1 MSEENVEVLRGIYR
15 EFAKGNMRAGLELF
29 DPHVVYVNRPENV
42 EAYTCYGLEEMQ
54 RWTRDFLS
62 AWDSYEVHATEFIP
76 AGDSVVVA
84 VRQVAAGHGSGV
96 PVEWPVHHLWTF
108 RGGMVIRL
116 ETVTDRAE
124 ALEAAGLSE

>member
-1 MSEENVEVLRGIYR
+1 VLRGIYR
-15 EFAKGNMRAGLELF
+15 EFAKGNMRASLELL
-29 DPHVVYVNRPENV
+29 DPHIVYVNRPGFI
-42 EAYTCYGLEEMQ
+42 EAYTCYGLEELQ

-62 AWDSYEVHATEFIP
+62 AWDSYESHATEFIP
-76 AGDSVVVA
+76 AGDSVVVT

-96 PVEWPVHHLWTF
+96 PVEWVVHHLWTF

-116 ETVTDRAE
+116 ETITDRAD